1 MTTLGMMPEWIC
13 LFPGIS
19 PDPTNPLAMSDF
31 LKQLQLGRP
40 LLLDGATGTEL
51 AARGYP
57 LTGPGWSATAILK
70 APELLVEIH
79 RDYVRAGAR
88 IITANTFRTQRRSL
102 TVAGWGERAAE
113 LTSRAVELTRQA
125 AATDTLIAGSMSPLA
140 DCYSP
145 QLTPGEQELCD
156 EHAEHA
162 QHLAQAG
169 VDLLLVETQIT
180 ALEAELAVQAAVT
193 TGLPVWVSFTLG
205 RPLPD
210 DIPRLLSGEPLS
222 GAVKRVLDAGALGIS
237 LNCIPA
243 VEVLPAIEA
252 IRELYSSRG
261 GQSPWWGAY
270 ANTGRLLSHGQW
282 EDTEAVNPA
291 VYAGYVHTWLVAGCR
306 LLGGCC
312 GTGPQHIELI
322 RKELYGE

>member
-1 MTTLGMMPEWIC
+1 M
-13 LFPGIS
+13 
-19 PDPTNPLAMSDF
+19 ADF
-31 LKQLQLGRP
+31 LKQVESDQP
-40 LLLDGATGTEL
+40 LILDGATGTEL
-51 AARGYP
+51 AARGFP
-57 LTGPGWSATAILK
+57 LAGPGWSAAAIVE

-88 IITANTFRTQRRSL
+88 IITANTFRTQRRNL
-102 TVAGWGERAAE
+102 AAAGWGERAAE
-113 LTSRAVELTRQA
+113 LTSRAVDLARQA
-125 AATDTLIAGSMSPLA
+125 AAKETLIAGSMSPLA

-145 QLTPGEQELCD
+145 QLTPGQQELCE

-193 TGLPVWVSFTLG
+193 TGLPVWLSFTLG
-205 RPLPD
+205 RPQQGD
-210 DIPRLLSGEPLS
+210 EPRLLSGEPLS
-222 GAVKRVLDAGALGIS
+222 GAVQRVLDAGALGIS

-243 VEVLPAIEA
+243 VEVLPGFEA
-252 IRELYSSRG
+252 IREVYATRG
-261 GQSPWWGAY
+261 EELPGWGAY
-270 ANTGRLLSHGQW
+270 ANTGRLLSDGQW

-291 VYAGYVHTWLVAGCR
+291 VYAGFIRTWRAQGCR
-306 LLGGCC
+306 LIGGCC

-322 RKELYGE
+322 RKELYGD